1 MIRRAD
7 VSDVP
12 VIGRIVNDCA
22 EQGWMLHRSLS
33 FLYEHV
39 RDFFVAEESGRVIAA
54 CGLGVVWADLAE
66 VYALAIE
73 PAGRA
78 RGLGGQLVAAC
89 VDEARNLRIRCVMA
103 LTYEQEF
110 FAKQGF
116 SVVDRKQLPLKVWSQ
131 CLACP
136 KNQACDETAMMLE
149 LADVPEATTPPPDA
163 PEPETY
169 LVPTPQRLGRN
180 ASAQELDETL

>member
-7 VSDVP
+7 VRDVP
-12 VIGRIVNDCA
+12 AIGRIVNDCA
-22 EQGWMLHRSLS
+22 ERGQMLHRSTS

-39 RDFFVAEESGRVIAA
+39 RDFFVAEESGRVVAA

-66 VYALAIE
+66 IYALAIE

-78 RGLGGQLVAAC
+78 RGLGGQLVIAC
-89 VDEARNLRIRCVMA
+89 VDEARKLRIRRVMA

-110 FAKQGF
+110 FARQGF

-131 CLACP
+131 CLACA
-136 KNQACDETAMMLE
+136 KNQACDEIAMMLE
-149 LADVPEATTPPPDA
+149 LADVPEATTSPPDA
-163 PEPETY
+163 PEPDAY
-169 LVPTPQRLGRN
+169 VVPTPLRLGRN
-180 ASAQELDETL
+180 ASAQELEKTP